1 MSAMAHLPR
10 GNGHNHSPR
19 GSSDDEEDDESE
31 LEDEELRRELH
42 KLREK

>member
-1 MSAMAHLPR
+1 MAHLPR

-19 GSSDDEEDDESE
+19 GSSDDDDDEDDGSE